1 MAYLDYV
8 LSKVNDHPTGLN
20 GDKFREIVDL
30 KTSKAYLPDNHKQYQ
45 HCTGSAPQYRGYPC
59 ALWLI
64 FHMLT
69 VSQYKIGSFSI
80 DFFLLN
86 LILFFS
92 DIECRSD
99 RCR

>member
-80 DFFLLN
+80 DFF
-86 LILFFS
+86 FFY
-92 DIECRSD
+92 
-99 RCR
+99 